1 MTTSR
6 LTRHFIV
13 LRALRWLPVGV
24 VLPFQVV
31 IPQARG
37 LSLAEIGV
45 VFAVHSGVAIA
56 LEVPSGALADLVGRR
71 RVLLAG
77 AALTAVSLIV
87 FAAASNVA
95 AFSCSIALLATGRAL
110 ISGSLEAWYIDDLR
124 LLDPVA
130 PLARGLSRGT
140 AAEGVAM
147 ATGALAGGAIVAV
160 SGYSTAVMAGALAA
174 LVYLVAV
181 AALVSERPRSGPQP
195 SASMR
200 RRARDVFT
208 TARRETAA
216 STAVQVVFVTAVGF
230 GVSVTAVELLWQPRL
245 AGLIGSGETHGIAF
259 GALVAGSMLA
269 VALGAGLSP
278 SISRR
283 LSLVRGYVVAV
294 ALAALCIALLG
305 APASPLAFAA
315 VYLAA
320 YLSFGAAEP
329 MHYEL
334 LNDAVGASARATL
347 ISAESLATQGGALV
361 ANLGVA
367 ALAAAHGAPEVWA
380 LAGALLALTSCC
392 AGIALRR
399 ASGLGSPASRS
410 AS

>member
-1 MTTSR
+1 
-6 LTRHFIV
+6 
-13 LRALRWLPVGV
+13 
-24 VLPFQVV
+24 
-31 IPQARG
+31 
-37 LSLAEIGV
+37 
-45 VFAVHSGVAIA
+45 VA
-56 LEVPSGALADLVGRR
+56 SD
-71 RVLLAG
+71 
-77 AALTAVSLIV
+77 
-87 FAAASNVA
+87 VA
-95 AFSCSIALLATGRAL
+95 AFACSIALLAAGRAL
-110 ISGSLEAWYIDDLR
+110 ISGSLEAWYVDGLR
-124 LLDPVA
+124 LLDPLA

-147 ATGALAGGAIVAV
+147 AGGALAGGAIVAL
-160 SGYSTAVMAGALAA
+160 SGYSAAPIAGALAA

-181 AALVSERPRSGPQP
+181 AALVSEP
-195 SASMR
+195 SPDGAHAAATMR
-200 RRARDVFT
+200 RRAREVFA

-216 STAVQVVFVTAVGF
+216 STAVQVVFVTGVGF
-230 GVSVTAVELLWQPRL
+230 GVSITAVELLWQPRL
-245 AGLIGSGETHGIAF
+245 AALIGSGETHGIAF

-278 SISRR
+278 SVSRR
-283 LSLVRGYVVAV
+283 LTVVRGYVLAIAV
-294 ALAALCIALLG
+294 AALCIALLG

-334 LNDAVGASARATL
+334 LNDAVGAAARATL

-361 ANLGVA
+361 ANLALA
-367 ALAAAHGAPEVWA
+367 ALAGAHGAGGAWA
-380 LAGALLALTSCC
+380 LAGALLALTACA